1 MGIMNIY
8 FIEPFLEGMEYTI
21 MNLFSA
27 GGGLT
32 GSIGGTQPP
41 QGGFGPGHGCGQSE
55 QHLQQWSSVQSV
67 SQHGGLGPMYP
78 GLN

>member
-8 FIEPFLEGMEYTI
+8 FMELFLEMGNTI
-21 MNLFSA
+21 MNLFS
-27 GGGLT
+27 GIKGGLT

-41 QGGFGPGHGCGQSE
+41 QGGWGPGHGRGQSE
-55 QHLQQWSSVQSV
+55 HVQQWSSVQSV